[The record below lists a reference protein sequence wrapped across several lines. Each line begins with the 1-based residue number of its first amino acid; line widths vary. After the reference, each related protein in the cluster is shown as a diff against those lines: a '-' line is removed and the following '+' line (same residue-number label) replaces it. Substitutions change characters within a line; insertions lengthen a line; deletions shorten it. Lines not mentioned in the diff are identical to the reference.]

1 MLCRAEWTAAVLL
14 TLALAGLH
22 LLRVSHAGGLWR
34 DEAAAAALATLPAW
48 SEVAES
54 FQHEAFPLLFPAAVR
69 GWVGAFGGGDLALRL
84 FGALVGLAL
93 LGALWCNVRSWFPG
107 RAGSGLPLLSLILVG
122 TNPAVLVFGDS
133 LRGYGLGTVLILLTF
148 GAFGRLI
155 VRPDRRSVVL
165 AALLAIASVQAL
177 LHNAVLLLALGLAAT
192 LAAARRQ
199 RWGSVAAVLGCGAL
213 AALSLLPYAG
223 PLAAARSW
231 NVLVTFPIAP
241 ADLLQALARTLAG
254 PLPAFLGL
262 WLLLLAL
269 GLAVGIW
276 SLSRPSAATSTEA
289 TSGQDGNTAA
299 DLTLYLILSLPLALL
314 TQLGFLWQLGYAPRP
329 WYFLPLLAL
338 AGSALDLLL
347 APNRTGPPSSRTQTL
362 RAARLAGALL
372 AALAVA
378 LPLWQVAHLRMT
390 DLDLAAA
397 VIAERARP
405 GDLILVNPWDHGVGY
420 RRYHRSPALW
430 ETVPPLGDHRFHRYD
445 LIKQRMQEA
454 DPLVSLRADLAATL
468 RRGNAVWLLGEI
480 DIPPPGM
487 PPPVLPPAPHPETG
501 WLDVPYR
508 TAWSRQL
515 GAYLRDHALGGEQI
529 ALPASGPVSGYEDV
543 QLLVVR
549 GWRGP

>member
-1 MLCRAEWTAAVLL
+1 MLRRAEWTAAVLL

-22 LLRVSHAGGLWR
+22 LLRVGHAGGLWR
-34 DEAAAAALATLPAW
+34 DEAAAAALATLPTW
-48 SEVAES
+48 GEVAES
-54 FQHEAFPLLFPAAVR
+54 FQHEAFPLLFPAFIR
-69 GWVGAFGGGDLALRL
+69 GWVGAFGDGDLALRL

-93 LGALWCNVRSWFPG
+93 LGALWCNARSWFPG

-122 TNPAVLVFGDS
+122 TNPAVVVFGDS

-148 GAFGRLI
+148 GAFGRLV

-165 AALLAIASVQAL
+165 AALLAVASVQTL
-177 LHNAVLLLALGLAAT
+177 LHNAALLLALGLAAA
-192 LAAARRQ
+192 LAAARRK
-199 RWGSVAAVLGCGAL
+199 RRGSVAAVLGCGAL

-231 NVLVTFPIAP
+231 NVLVTFPVGP

-254 PLPAFLGL
+254 PMSAFLGL
-262 WLLLLAL
+262 WLSLLPL
-269 GLAVGIW
+269 GLTAGILILW
-276 SLSRPSAATSTEA
+276 RKSAAEA
-289 TSGQDGNTAA
+289 ITDETGNAPG

-314 TQLGFLWQLGYAPRP
+314 TQLGFLWKLGYAPRP

-347 APNRTGPPSSRTQTL
+347 APNRTGPATSRTRTL

-390 DLDLAAA
+390 DLDMAAA
-397 VIAERARP
+397 VIAERASP

-420 RRYHRSPALW
+420 RRYHRSAAPW
-430 ETVPPLGDHRFHRYD
+430 QTVPPLADHRFHRYD
-445 LIKQRMQEA
+445 LVKQRMQED
-454 DPLVSLRADLAATL
+454 DPLRPLRIAIAATL
-468 RRGNAVWLLGEI
+468 RRGDAVWLLGEI
-480 DIPPPGM
+480 EVPPGTQI
-487 PPPVLPPAPHPETG
+487 PVISPAPHPETG

-515 GAYLRDHALGGEQI
+515 GAFLRDHARGGEQI
-529 ALPASGPVSGYEDV
+529 AIPVPGPVSGYEDV
-543 QLLVVR
+543 QLFLVR
-549 GWRGP
+549 GWREP